1 MPEPLL
7 LRGLLAGSWHD
18 LPFEPFRPG
27 IAIHRL
33 YTVPDGPAAA
43 LLRYAPGGTAPL
55 HEHPGY
61 EHVLVLDGSQS
72 DEHGTYSAGTLLVN
86 PPGSRHSVRSEQGC
100 VALLIWE
107 RPVRFL

>member
-1 MPEPLL
+1 MTDRLL
-7 LRGLLAGSWHD
+7 LAGLLAGNWRH

-27 IAIHRL
+27 IEIHHL
-33 YTVPDGPAAA
+33 YMVPGGAAAA

-55 HEHPGY
+55 HEHPGF
-61 EHVLVLDGSQS
+61 EHVLVLEGSQS
-72 DEHGTYSAGTLLVN
+72 DEHGLYEAGTLLVN

-107 RPVRFL
+107 KPVRFL